1 MSGKDHGYILPEV
14 IDPQRVRLC
23 IEIPDDL
30 NHIIAFWGA
39 LQQLQHPYN
48 WQNDEAH
55 TALAAAAVW
64 KDVIYKARESWLA
77 GECASEVICQTYSPR
92 SPRITWFPENPF
104 SPNPTVPDGYLFHP
118 FTVVD
123 TSLISSIISE
133 FGLGYRVGDVYT
145 DLTKL
150 PPGDWGELIED
161 GYLFFPRFRVNDLN
175 GAGTVKL
182 HLLNIPQG
190 GRALI
195 LVDGVFDLFNLQLV
209 ELNKDGVSVPSETQ
223 VPIVIEVPIETEGDH
238 YVDVIFV
245 PNVNDE
251 LIPFF
256 FGGGLRKIEICGF
269 GLEGCDDVSDPCC
282 PDTNDLL
289 QQILD
294 QIKGGFM
301 IVPLAGA
308 APSDTIVD
316 CTPEGFDYGTSE
328 DDVLERIKRY
338 NALCLTLERYVAK
351 LILQM
356 VLRLNMPSSYLTAA
370 LQIPYVAFDNSF
382 MYRAVWLYY
391 SAIVIADVKSWFDET
406 EYKEIICLMLSYL
419 QGKENTFSAF
429 SLALQGIDTATYSDS
444 LKKLVTYTNNNNH
457 QLSVYQEFAR
467 ELESAYDVV
476 SDTPEFECSCIAAGA
491 CDVAD
496 FEIILETE
504 GTSTRIDDDTW
515 EFSTSDFTIEA
526 GDVQL
531 FIVTLRDQNWRC
543 FNHVSST
550 TSQSSYKQYSC
561 AGVLQEG
568 TGGGGGEV
576 VWHEMRIAFPSGSHI
591 TAPLVFTINIA
602 CPS

>member
-1 MSGKDHGYILPEV
+1 MPKDKGYLLPEV
-14 IDPQRVRLC
+14 IDPERIRLC
-23 IEIPDDL
+23 IEIPNDL
-30 NHIIAFWGA
+30 NHIIAFWDTIA
-39 LQQLQHPYN
+39 RLSRWFN
-48 WQNDEAH
+48 WAEDDAH
-55 TALAAAAVW
+55 TARLAAEVW
-64 KDVIYKARESWLA
+64 RDVYYKARESFAA
-77 GECASEVICQTYSPR
+77 GECASEEICQTYSPR
-92 SPRITWFPENPF
+92 SPRLTWFPENPF
-104 SPNPTVPDGYLFHP
+104 TPNPTVPEGYLFHP

-123 TSLISSIISE
+123 NSIIGSVISQ

-175 GAGTVKL
+175 GAGTVKI
-182 HLLNIPQG
+182 HFLNIPQG

-195 LVDGVFDLFNLQLV
+195 VVDGNFDLLHLQLV
-209 ELNKDGVSVPSETQ
+209 ELNKDGVSIPAETQ
-223 VPIVIEVPIETEGDH
+223 VPIVIEVPIEDVGEH
-238 YVDVIFV
+238 YIDVVFV
-245 PNVNDE
+245 PAVNDE

-269 GLEGCDDVSDPCC
+269 GLEGCDDVSEFCC

-301 IVPLAGA
+301 IVPIAGA
-308 APSDTIVD
+308 APGDTIVD
-316 CTPEGFDYGTSE
+316 CTPEGFDYGSTE

-351 LILQM
+351 LVLQM
-356 VLRLNMPSSYLTAA
+356 VLRLNMPSSYLTMA

-391 SAIVIADVKSWFDET
+391 NAITIADVKGWFEEG

-419 QGKENTFSAF
+419 QGKENTFASFGA
-429 SLALQGIDTATYSDS
+429 SLQGIDTLTYSDS
-444 LKKLVTYTNNNNH
+444 LKKLVTYANNNNH

-467 ELESAYDVV
+467 ELEAAYDVV
-476 SDTPEFECSCIAAGA
+476 GETPEFECSCIAAGE

-496 FEIILETE
+496 FELILETE
-504 GTSTRIDDDTW
+504 GTATRIDDDTW
-515 EFSTSDFTIEA
+515 EFSTSDFSIED

-531 FIVTLRDQNWRC
+531 FVVTWRDQNWRC
-543 FNHVSST
+543 VNHIF
-550 TSQSSYKQYSC
+550 TSVAQSSYKQYSC

-576 VWHEMRIAFPSGSHI
+576 VWHEMRIAYPSGSHI